1 MNKVLH
7 IDASTGEQEMRDETE
22 SEISQREIAHAEYQ
36 KDLAIKNT
44 KATAKKA
51 LIDRL
56 GLTTDEAALLLG

>member
-7 IDASTGEQEMRDETE
+7 IDASTGEQEMRDETA

-36 KDLAIKNT
+36 KDLVMQNT